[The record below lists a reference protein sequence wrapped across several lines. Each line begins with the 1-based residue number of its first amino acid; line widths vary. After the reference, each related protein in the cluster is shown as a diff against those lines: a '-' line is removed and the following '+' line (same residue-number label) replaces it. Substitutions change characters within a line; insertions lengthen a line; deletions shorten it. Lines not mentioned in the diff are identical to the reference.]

1 MQVVR
6 VFIFFLENA
15 SPVWN
20 YFTKIEVIY
29 EPSKAICKFEK
40 DDFGEF
46 CNYDIDVTKTSDN
59 MSCMRSHLKGRHKVA
74 SSDVEV
80 EIKRKRKKQ
89 KGVGTSD
96 EAQEAQKCN
105 ILTIVYY

>member
-15 SPVWN
+15 SPVWI
-20 YFTKIEVIY
+20 YFKKQKVTNEL
-29 EPSKAICKFEK
+29 SKAICKFEK

-46 CNYDIDVTKTSDN
+46 CNYAVDVTKTSN
-59 MSCMRSHLKGRHKVA
+59 SMKSMRNHLEGNHKEA
-74 SSDVEV
+74 SSHVKD
-80 EIKRKRKKQ
+80 EIEKKQ
-89 KGVGTSD
+89 NGVVISD